1 MSDRDRHMGDDTNPE
16 VNLEAVLERALDPGE
31 VAEIMRLDQ
40 ALAEVDLGR
49 TPDLDPTEDPELFSL
64 VAAARKVDASFE
76 AVTTTRAFNS
86 FHHRSRN
93 AILHTLEA
101 ERPVPLRERI
111 RVVVAAAA
119 GIAAVAISVATL
131 GGPALDSLR
140 GDPAETGTP
149 GAQVS
154 VANLTHVQTQEQL
167 DRLSAAV
174 DGLRNRALSGQSL
187 SSAQLHEFTENAARV
202 ADSIERQPDTVSPEA
217 VRTYME
223 RTQAAQEAL
232 SSGQFEPG
240 AEDAAVAAQRAA
252 EDGLVVASR
261 YLGGEGGADGDP
273 LPGSTATAT
282 ASATLTETA
291 EPTTTPTSTGTATA
305 TGTPTATPS
314 GTATTTPSVTPTAT
328 PSATPTSTGTA
339 TGTATP
345 RASSTPNTPPTIE

>member
-1 MSDRDRHMGDDTNPE
+1 MSDHDRQSGNGTPEAHRE
-16 VNLEAVLERALDPGE
+16 VNLDAALERALDPGE
-31 VAEIMRLDQ
+31 VAEIMRLHQ
-40 ALAEVDLGR
+40 ALAELDRGR
-49 TPDLDPTEDPELFSL
+49 MPDLDPTEDPELFSL
-64 VAAARKVDASFE
+64 VSAASQVDASFE

-131 GGPALDSLR
+131 GGPVLDSLR
-140 GDPAETGTP
+140 DDDDGAP
-149 GAQVS
+149 GAQVT

-217 VRTYME
+217 VRAYME

-232 SSGQFEPG
+232 TNGQPEPG
-240 AEDAAVAAQRAA
+240 AEDAVVAAQRAA

-273 LPGSTATAT
+273 LPGSTAAAT
-282 ASATLTETA
+282 ETPDTTEPTTTA
-291 EPTTTPTSTGTATA
+291 EPTETGTDTPTSTPTD
-305 TGTPTATPS
+305 TATPA
-314 GTATTTPSVTPTAT
+314 G
-328 PSATPTSTGTA
+328 SATPTQTSTATPTDTA
-339 TGTATP
+339 TGTAPGTATP
-345 RASSTPNTPPTIE
+345 RPSATPNTPPTLQ